1 MGNENFKKNKKD
13 SLTISLKINKDC
25 RYFLSLSKHNH
36 IFKPS
41 SISIESEKSMINF
54 DSLRLLKSEK
64 IINFSSKLLLE
75 FFSKMLSKNTN
86 LNMLNSCLI
95 PFFTEFS
102 YETLYEEDSFD
113 ESPLSKISSFA
124 FDTSLKTN
132 NKFVRFNRSNN
143 DVFESINQ
151 YLNNKNLS
159 RNQKTEITKLSK
171 TVNKKLIYTQLDIE
185 EPIDRTEVSPYDIF
199 LHLKTNKLNKTLIY
213 DKEAM
218 EIERKNNKSLDIV
231 SKQYRNE
238 KNLKNTKFNSTST
251 QKLNKS
257 KIMKTTIYK
266 KSKRTNDAI
275 QISKSI
281 LGANRIDYSNYI
293 KISPINF
300 SSIRILSNYENT
312 ISQLKQQEKNPSKSI
327 INNYNIKI
335 KNVMINKIDNN
346 KN

>member
-1 MGNENFKKNKKD
+1 
-13 SLTISLKINKDC
+13 
-25 RYFLSLSKHNH
+25 
-36 IFKPS
+36 
-41 SISIESEKSMINF
+41 
-54 DSLRLLKSEK
+54 
-64 IINFSSKLLLE
+64 
-75 FFSKMLSKNTN
+75 
-86 LNMLNSCLI
+86 
-95 PFFTEFS
+95 
-102 YETLYEEDSFD
+102 
-113 ESPLSKISSFA
+113 
-124 FDTSLKTN
+124 
-132 NKFVRFNRSNN
+132 
-143 DVFESINQ
+143 
-151 YLNNKNLS
+151 
-159 RNQKTEITKLSK
+159 
-171 TVNKKLIYTQLDIE
+171 
-185 EPIDRTEVSPYDIF
+185 
-199 LHLKTNKLNKTLIY
+199 
-213 DKEAM
+213 M

-300 SSIRILSNYENT
+300 ISNRILSNYENT